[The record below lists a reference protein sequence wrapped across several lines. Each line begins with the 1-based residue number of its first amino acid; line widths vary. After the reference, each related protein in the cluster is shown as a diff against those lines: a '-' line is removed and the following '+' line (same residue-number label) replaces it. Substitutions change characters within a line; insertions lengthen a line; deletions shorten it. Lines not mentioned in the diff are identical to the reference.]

1 MSSESKRTK
10 RSRGRTKR
18 HNEKLQTEGEPD
30 TGSADSS
37 IRDDGKA
44 RARSGANCFAD
55 GATQRPGQDNERKI
69 EIQLNVSEK

>member
-10 RSRGRTKR
+10 RSRGRTNEP
-18 HNEKLQTEGEPD
+18 NEKLQTEGEPES
-30 TGSADSS
+30 GSADSS
-37 IRDDGKA
+37 MRDDGRA

-69 EIQLNVSEK
+69 ESQLNAGEK